1 MFWFLIRK
9 MTRVDQNKCLLS
21 RDNNRKKKKVQFISV
36 AYLAKALFELSC
48 TYPDGGKDKDGNGV
62 G

>member
-9 MTRVDQNKCLLS
+9 MTRVDQNKCFHVTTIE
-21 RDNNRKKKKVQFISV
+21 KKKKVQFISV